1 MTDDELQHMLVLDGA
16 PGPALA
22 IDAAHADAIVEAA
35 LVGAG
40 FGPGG
45 GGNGSQ
51 SGGSGGANGSG
62 SAAGSSSAAG
72 GTMAMGTKVAIVA
85 VAALVVVALAL
96 LAWRGRSGG
105 SEQLA
110 TPPVDAAVDSAESGT
125 GSPSQA
131 ASSDPAPTAPSPDD
145 PPRDARTNPATTDSP
160 ADDSPIDAES
170 PRDDARSDPPR
181 RAKPSREP
189 SRADEAADLLG
200 EANAKRAAK
209 QWRESDALY
218 ARVVRLAP
226 KSLAAQ
232 TALVAS
238 ASLHLEHLG
247 DPKGATQRFRRA
259 LALAPT
265 GALAEDARWGL
276 VEAARASKDRAGEAS
291 ALDDF
296 LAHHPR
302 SPLASRAK
310 ARRAELP

>member
-1 MTDDELQHMLVLDGA
+1 MTDEELKRLLALDSA

-22 IDAAHADAIVEAA
+22 IDTAHADAIVDAA
-35 LVGAG
+35 LAGAG
-40 FGPGG
+40 FSPGG
-45 GGNGSQ
+45 GGDGDS
-51 SGGSGGANGSG
+51 SGGTPRGSGHTSGSG
-62 SAAGSSSAAG
+62 SAGGGAGATG
-72 GTMAMGTKVAIVA
+72 GTMAAGTKLAIIA
-85 VAALVVVALAL
+85 GAALVVVAIAL
-96 LAWRGRSGG
+96 FAWRGRRGG

-110 TPPVDAAVDSAESGT
+110 APTLDAAVDSAMAGT
-125 GSPSQA
+125 GAPAQPPSG
-131 ASSDPAPTAPSPDD
+131 DPALEDPSPDD
-145 PPRDARTNPATTDSP
+145 PPHVDVSP
-160 ADDSPIDAES
+160 DDSMREAAR
-170 PRDDARSDPPR
+170 PRDDAPVERPR
-181 RAKPSREP
+181 RAKPSRDP
-189 SRADEAADLLG
+189 SPADEAADLLG

-218 ARVVRLAP
+218 ARVVRIAP

-247 DPKGATQRFRRA
+247 DPKGAAQRFRRA
-259 LALAPT
+259 LALAPS

-276 VEAARASKDRAGEAS
+276 VEAARASGDAAGEAA
-291 ALDDF
+291 ALDEF